1 MTNREFF
8 MAITNGTL
16 VTKEKNASG
25 DFIENER
32 SIFSENGF
40 DLTDEVKEFAKA
52 SIARLDKKNENR
64 KNSTSPNQAKN
75 EDFKSA
81 IYDDMIA
88 ESNRVFTAKEIA
100 DKYEVSTQKISAL
113 LRQMVDNGKIKSFDT
128 KDSKKNKVKGYQIV
142 Q

>member
-8 MAITNGTL
+8 MAIVNGTL
-16 VTKEKNASG
+16 ITKEKNING
-25 DFIENER
+25 DIIENER
-32 SIFSENGF
+32 SIFEENGF
-40 DLTDEVKEFAKA
+40 DLTNEVKEFAKA

-75 EDFKSA
+75 EDFKSN
-81 IYDDMIA
+81 IYDDMVA
-88 ESNRVFTAKEIA
+88 EPNRVFTAKEIA
-100 DKYEVSTQKISAL
+100 DKYGVSTQKISAL
-113 LRQMVDNGKIKSFDT
+113 LRQIVDTGAIKSFET

>member
-8 MAITNGTL
+8 MAIVNGTL
-16 VTKEKNASG
+16 ITKEKNING
-25 DFIENER
+25 DIVENER
-32 SIFSENGF
+32 SIFDENGF

-52 SIARLDKKNENR
+52 SIAKLDKKNENR
-64 KNSTSPNQAKN
+64 KNSTSPNQVKN
-75 EDFKSA
+75 EDFKSN

-88 ESNRVFTAKEIA
+88 EPNRVFTAKEIA
-100 DKYEVSTQKISAL
+100 DKYGVSTQKISAL
-113 LRQMVDNGKIKSFDT
+113 LRQIVDTGAIKSFDT